1 MKISFLR
8 LSLSLATITVLGPSA
23 IDMYLSSLPDM
34 AKDLDASVT
43 QIQLTLTVFLMAM
56 GLGQLVCGPLI
67 DALGRRV
74 PLLTAIIVYTL
85 CAFWAASSDT
95 ITMLLY
101 ARFAQGLAASMTLV
115 VAISMVRDLSSG
127 TQAAKLFALLMTIE
141 GLAPVLAPAIGGY
154 VDAYAGWQAVML
166 VLAVMGLAAFI
177 NTWFSLPES
186 LPISG
191 RQPLKPAAIVKTYAR
206 LITDRDFM
214 LPALSLSA
222 AFFFLFVYIGGASIV
237 YQTSYKLSPDI
248 FGLVFGGT
256 GIAVLFGAI
265 AAGRWVN
272 GCSVLQLARRGTLI
286 MAGGAV
292 LACLSGALDFGLSGV
307 VAGMFVAMFGLG
319 IAEAT
324 LMSMTMSTQK
334 TALGSAAALLGA
346 LQLVLS
352 AVATPIAGYLSA
364 YGSAH
369 WLSFL
374 VLSAFVVVVLT
385 LLSIC
390 WAKDDVEYTSG
401 H

>member
-1 MKISFLR
+1 M
-8 LSLSLATITVLGPSA
+8 P
-23 IDMYLSSLPDM
+23 
-34 AKDLDASVT
+34 
-43 QIQLTLTVFLMAM
+43 
-56 GLGQLVCGPLI
+56 
-67 DALGRRV
+67 
-74 PLLTAIIVYTL
+74 
-85 CAFWAASSDT
+85 
-95 ITMLLY
+95 
-101 ARFAQGLAASMTLV
+101 
-115 VAISMVRDLSSG
+115 
-127 TQAAKLFALLMTIE
+127 
-141 GLAPVLAPAIGGY
+141 
-154 VDAYAGWQAVML
+154 
-166 VLAVMGLAAFI
+166 
-177 NTWFSLPES
+177 
-186 LPISG
+186 
-191 RQPLKPAAIVKTYAR
+191 
-206 LITDRDFM
+206 
-214 LPALSLSA
+214 
-222 AFFFLFVYIGGASIV
+222 